1 MEQKTI
7 NALKWMVKIL
17 NRLNIS
23 YQIAG
28 GFAAKMY
35 GSPRSV
41 NDIDFDVHDEDLI
54 RIAPEISEYIKFGP
68 AQFKDNKWDCM
79 LITLEYE
86 GQEIDISGADT
97 TKISNLERTKWI
109 EYPRQDFNTM
119 KFVVEG
125 TPINVMNPVELMEYK
140 SELDGEHQVVDVGA
154 VKKYLGEQVQK

>member
-1 MEQKTI
+1 MQEKTTR
-7 NALKWMVKIL
+7 ALKWMVEIL

-41 NDIDFDVHDEDLI
+41 NDIDFDVHDEDLR
-54 RIAPEISEYIKFGP
+54 RIVPEVSQYIKFGP
-68 AQFKDNKWDCM
+68 ARFKNEKWDCL
-79 LITLEYE
+79 LITLEYD

-97 TKISNLERTKWI
+97 TKISNLAMTKWI
-109 EYPRQDFNTM
+109 EYPKQDFNTM

-125 TPINVMNPVELMEYK
+125 TSINVMNPIELMEYK
-140 SELDGEHQVVDVGA
+140 SELMDREHQVIDVNA
-154 VKKYLGEQVQK
+154 VKKYLSEQV